1 MLALF
6 THKRVVFCVS
16 GCPIVSAA
24 MVGRKKKRI
33 DNSKEARK
41 ARGEWTTEKP
51 IKKKKNDKKKQRH
64 GVE

>member
-1 MLALF
+1 
-6 THKRVVFCVS
+6 
-16 GCPIVSAA
+16 
-24 MVGRKKKRI
+24 MVGRKKKRV

-51 IKKKKNDKKKQRH
+51 TKQQKKGARKKQH

>member
-1 MLALF
+1 M
-6 THKRVVFCVS
+6 S

>member
-1 MLALF
+1 MA
-6 THKRVVFCVS
+6 VVLPC
-16 GCPIVSAA
+16 IA
-24 MVGRKKKRI
+24 MVGRKNKRV

-51 IKKKKNDKKKQRH
+51 AKKKKGGKKKQH